1 MNARKLL
8 FASSFSLFLTF
19 SAQGQVYQKIENK
32 YGPVLGYSTT
42 SGVKILS
49 IAGNKFKDL
58 NRNGKLDLYEDWR
71 LTPEERAKDLASKLS
86 IDQIAGLM
94 LYSRHQALPVPALG
108 FMAGTYQGKNYQE
121 GLVSPW
127 ALTDQQREFLEK
139 DGLRHILLT
148 AVKDPETA
156 ARWNNE
162 LQDFVEG
169 LGWGIPANNSS
180 DPRHNAV
187 VSAEFNAGAG
197 GQISMW
203 PDGLAMAATFDPA
216 IVKRFGQVAASE
228 YRSLGITTALSP
240 QIDLGTEPRW
250 YRS

>member
-58 NRNGKLDLYEDWR
+58 NRNGKLDRYEDWR

-86 IDQIAGLM
+86 VDQIAGLM
-94 LYSRHQALPVPALG
+94 LYSRHQALPAPAFG

-121 GLVSPW
+121 GIVSPW

-139 DGLRHILLT
+139 DGLRHVLLT
-148 AVKDPETA
+148 AVEDPETA

-162 LQDFVEG
+162 LQGFVEG
-169 LGWGIPANNSS
+169 LGSS
-180 DPRHNAV
+180 NVLGKWRLQNIDHWASRRH
-187 VSAEFNAGAG
+187 
-197 GQISMW
+197 
-203 PDGLAMAATFDPA
+203 
-216 IVKRFGQVAASE
+216 
-228 YRSLGITTALSP
+228 YRH
-240 QIDLGTEPRW
+240 R
-250 YRS
+250 